1 MLTTLMML
9 LGLSGEGKEMDRV
22 GRRSEP
28 DDALSPRQRRRKRAK
43 EDTVEKPS
51 EIGNSGIPEPAWGGR
66 GKELPFQ
73 TDSRQPSKTPTPLTE
88 DLDLPEL
95 DDSQGGEPSPRSKRR
110 NRKDKK
116 SPSNLEDI
124 PLGDFG
130 GESESPTS
138 QERPRRDRPDMSYG
152 VDDIITK
159 NSKYSFHRRPLLNA
173 EALVQG
179 DQVEEAI
186 EIFERTGNRIPDQE
200 IRDKIQKNI
209 QDLEEYL
216 EDNKAK
222 SEDLPTSKDKDTK
235 ETGKPKPEKTKLKED
250 RKLRDPGFAPT
261 PGNLAGT
268 RDLSDLV
275 SALKEVSELFAE
287 SIAKAIQY
295 AGKAQSQENFRSDL
309 PAPSFEPKPQIPPQ
323 SLSGETGSSNTGQI
337 VHPIVYQFLQ
347 SSAESQ
353 TIDPKAFENTEQLLK
368 SLNKGLTDNSL
379 AGFPNFPMA
388 PPGSGLVGPFYAPE
402 KETKAEQPNKPLDL
416 ESLKDEIQKRDVS
429 ELDLPEDTFFSNDWK
444 QFKDLPLVDRRSGD
458 ERRKNP
464 DRRSNLAGRK
474 DRRSG
479 EDRRKVDRFKER
491 EEFLKNKALQKLE
504 KKAQV
509 LPKEEPESLNDLV
522 KPFFPEGGKP
532 VLPELI
538 DLELIGLPE
547 AEEYRRDK
555 PAPEKKEEEWIEG
568 EDPNWFEKTTDALR
582 KELELPEP
590 VEPKRDS
597 MPTSPPPF
605 TPTDDPLMVEL
616 LNRPLDESL
625 RIGLPDADEV
635 FRKRKAG
642 EEGTQEAEDLYDKE
656 PPEIEIVDGN
666 LGEIAE
672 EESPISADEM
682 SEKAD
687 DSEPEKI
694 IHGVLELKPP
704 EADDAPFLTL
714 TYDFGKIPHAFR
726 LSKNYSIMEYS
737 YFKYKPMLMKAQEFA
752 RRKMLKNALN
762 YYRVIKSQNIPPELR
777 KMINRNIRDI
787 TEFMEK
793 FLMAKGN

>member
-22 GRRSEP
+22 GRRGEP
-28 DDALSPRQRRRKRAK
+28 EETMSPRQRRRKRAK
-43 EDTVEKPS
+43 DSVDETSSSVGS
-51 EIGNSGIPEPAWGGR
+51 NNTPEPAWGGR

-73 TDSRQPSKTPTPLTE
+73 TDPKKPVKNPNPLTD

-95 DDSQGGEPSPRSKRR
+95 DDGETVDQTPRQKRR

-116 SPSNLEDI
+116 TPSSLEDI

-130 GESESPTS
+130 GETDAPPTA
-138 QERPRRDRPDMSYG
+138 ERPKRDRPDMSYG

-200 IRDKIQKNI
+200 IKDKIQKNI

-216 EDNKAK
+216 EDNRPN
-222 SEDLPTSKDKDTK
+222 SEDTPASKDKESK
-235 ETGKPKPEKTKLKED
+235 EKGKPQPEKTKLKPD
-250 RKLRDPGFAPT
+250 RKLRDPGLPPNANNLG
-261 PGNLAGT
+261 GN

-295 AGKAQSQENFRSDL
+295 AGKVPPQDNFRSDL
-309 PAPSFEPKPQIPPQ
+309 LPPSYEPKAPLPPQ
-323 SLSGETGSSNTGQI
+323 NLTGDTGAPVSGQI

-353 TIDPKAFENTEQLLK
+353 TIDPRALENTEQLLK

-388 PPGSGLVGPFYAPE
+388 PPGSGMVGPFYAPE
-402 KETKAEQPNKPLDL
+402 KESKGEQPNKPLDL

-444 QFKDLPLVDRRSGD
+444 QFKDLPLVDRRSGE

-504 KKAQV
+504 KKAKA

-522 KPFFPEGGKP
+522 KPFFPEGGRP

-547 AEEYRRDK
+547 AEEYRRDNPVQEK
-555 PAPEKKEEEWIEG
+555 PDEEWIEG

-582 KELELPEP
+582 KELELPDP
-590 VEPKRDS
+590 VEPKREFN
-597 MPTSPPPF
+597 PPAPPPF

-635 FRKRKAG
+635 FRKRKADE
-642 EEGTQEAEDLYDKE
+642 EEGKEPEDLYDKE

-672 EESPISADEM
+672 EESPNSADEM

-687 DSEPEKI
+687 ESEPEKI